1 MLGKTFCLS
10 NETVTHAS
18 VWTMLTRIRM
28 QNLIKLYHLVIKL
41 GVINNNRTT
50 AKEWTAAE
58 ATGGLDALWRQ
69 IYALDSAGFL
79 LKHKRVKLE

>member
-1 MLGKTFCLS
+1 
-10 NETVTHAS
+10 
-18 VWTMLTRIRM
+18 M

-41 GVINNNRTT
+41 GAINTDRTT

-58 ATGGLDALWRQ
+58 ANGGLDALWRQ
-69 IYALDSAGFL
+69 ICALDSVGFL

>member
-1 MLGKTFCLS
+1 
-10 NETVTHAS
+10 
-18 VWTMLTRIRM
+18 M

-41 GVINNNRTT
+41 GAINNDRTI

-58 ATGGLDALWRQ
+58 TTGGLGVLWRH
-69 IYALDSAGFL
+69 ICALDSAGFL